1 MNLGIIA
8 SHDCTPII
16 DVAGKVAAAIVLA
29 HEDGGMLHIRRK
41 ARGEPSSPIEQLA
54 YDIQSEVGG
63 TSVLH
68 GTKGPDREDVYDR
81 DWLLVKSIDRLI
93 AFFAPGR
100 VMEGGT
106 GHVVHAALTR
116 GVKVEAW
123 EAVEAGTIRPVGS
136 DDGYHVDDEG
146 VEWMERRFEE
156 WREADI
162 ERQVM
167 ERLNGSPSYFPYT
180 GGFSTTTTGTR
191 GYTTTTGTTIS
202 IGTTTTGR
210 PGVWTLTG
218 TTTK

>member
-1 MNLGIIA
+1 MNLGIVA

-16 DVAGKVAAAIVLA
+16 DVAGKLAAAIVLA
-29 HEDGGMLHIRRK
+29 HEDGGGTLHIRTK
-41 ARGEPSSPIEQLA
+41 AGSQPSSPIEQLA

-63 TSVLH
+63 LAWTH
-68 GTKGPDREDVYDR
+68 AAKGPDREDVYDR
-81 DWLLVKSIDRLI
+81 DWLMVKSIDRLI

-146 VEWMERRFEE
+146 LEWMERRFEE

-167 ERLNGSPSYFPYT
+167 ERMNKPYFPFT
-180 GGFSTTTTGTR
+180 GGFSTTTTGIKISGGTV
-191 GYTTTTGTTIS
+191 TTGAKP
-202 IGTTTTGR
+202 GT
-210 PGVWTLTG
+210 WTLTG
-218 TTTK
+218 TTTKL

>member
-1 MNLGIIA
+1 MNLGIVA

-29 HEDGGMLHIRRK
+29 HEDGGTLHIRTK
-41 ARGEPSSPIEQLA
+41 AGSQPSSPIEQLA

-63 TSVLH
+63 TAWTH
-68 GTKGPDREDVYDR
+68 AAKGPDREDVYDR
-81 DWLLVKSIDRLI
+81 DWLMVKSIDRLI

-146 VEWMERRFEE
+146 LEWMERRFEE

-167 ERLNGSPSYFPYT
+167 ERMTGPTFPPSKYWA
-180 GGFSTTTTGTR
+180 TTTTGIKISGGTLTSTPS
-191 GYTTTTGTTIS
+191 TTTPGT
-202 IGTTTTGR
+202 
-210 PGVWTLTG
+210 WTFRSGTG
-218 TTTK
+218 TTTKL